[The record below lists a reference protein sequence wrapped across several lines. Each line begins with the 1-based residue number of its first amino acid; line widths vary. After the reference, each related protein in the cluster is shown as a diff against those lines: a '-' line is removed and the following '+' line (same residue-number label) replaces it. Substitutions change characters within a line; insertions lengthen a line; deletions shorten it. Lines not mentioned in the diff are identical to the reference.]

1 MLATSRTLLYTIP
14 ATLLFSVAC
23 WGQTTSL
30 EGDVKGE
37 DGKPIQNAVVKIDR
51 KDIKGAYKT
60 KTDKKGHFFHA
71 GLPIG
76 TYRVALEVDNQEK
89 DSVDNVRTKLG
100 DPTPVNFD
108 LKAASARAG
117 AVPAGGPSD
126 AERGMTAAQKAD
138 YEKKKKEQEAAMSKN
153 KELNDAFNAGKEA
166 VIAKNWDA
174 AIDAFQK
181 AAVVDQGQHVVYG
194 NLADAY
200 IARAAA
206 KTGAESQADL
216 DKGIEAYQ
224 KAIELKQDDPA
235 YHNNYA
241 LALAKEKKFAEA
253 QTELTK
259 AAQLDPTNAG
269 KYYYNLGAVYVNTG
283 NMEPAGEA
291 FKKAIELDPN
301 YPDAHYQYGIYL
313 IGKAT
318 TTPDGKINPP
328 PGTAEEFQKYL
339 QLNGSGQ
346 FADAA
351 KAMLQSIGSS
361 VETQFSAPGQKKQ
374 APKKQP

>member
-1 MLATSRTLLYTIP
+1 MLRTPRNLLLAIP
-14 ATLLFSVAC
+14 VTLLFSVAC

-30 EGDVKGE
+30 EGDVKGD
-37 DGKPIQNAVVKIDR
+37 DGKPLPNANIKIDR

-60 KTDKKGHFFHA
+60 KTDKKGHWFHA

-76 TYRVALEVDNQEK
+76 TYRVAVEINNQER

-108 LKAASARAG
+108 LAAAAARGSAPGG
-117 AVPAGGPSD
+117 APEQD
-126 AERGMTAAQKAD
+126 RGLTAAQKA
-138 YEKKKKEQEAAMSKN
+138 EIAKKDAERSAAMAKN
-153 KELNDAFNAGKEA
+153 KALNDAFNAGKEA
-166 VIAKNWDA
+166 ATTKNWDG

-181 AAVVDQGQHVVYG
+181 AAETDQTQHVVYG

-216 DKGIEAYQ
+216 DKGIAAYQ
-224 KAIELKQDDPA
+224 KAIELKADDPA

-241 LALAKEKKFAEA
+241 LALAKGKKFDEA
-253 QTELTK
+253 QGELTK
-259 AAQLDPTNAG
+259 AAQLDPASAG

-283 NMEPAGEA
+283 NMEPAGQA

-318 TTPDGKINPP
+318 TTPDGKITPP

-339 QLNGSGQ
+339 QLAGTGQ

-351 KAMLQSIGSS
+351 KAMLQSIGST
-361 VETQFSAPGQKKQ
+361 VETQFAAPGQKKQ

>member
-1 MLATSRTLLYTIP
+1 MLRTPRNLLLAVP
-14 ATLLFSVAC
+14 VTLLFSVAC
-23 WGQTTSL
+23 WGQTTSI
-30 EGDVKGE
+30 EGDVKGD
-37 DGKPIQNAVVKIDR
+37 DGKPLPNAVVKIDR
-51 KDIKGAYKT
+51 KDIKGSYKT
-60 KTDKKGHFFHA
+60 KTDRKGHYFHA

-76 TYRVALEVDNQEK
+76 TYRIAVEVDNKER

-100 DPTPVNFD
+100 DPVPVNFD
-108 LKAASARAG
+108 LAAAAARG
-117 AVPAGGPSD
+117 GGGPAQEQDRSL
-126 AERGMTAAQKAD
+126 TAAQKAAQAKQD
-138 YEKKKKEQEAAMSKN
+138 AERQAAMAKN
-153 KELNDAFNAGKEA
+153 KALNDTFNAGKEA
-166 VIAKNWDA
+166 ANAKNWDG

-181 AAVVDQGQHVVYG
+181 AAETDQTQHVVYG

-206 KTGAESQADL
+206 KTGADSQADL
-216 DKGIEAYQ
+216 DKGIGAYQ
-224 KAIELKQDDPA
+224 KAIELKADDPA

-241 LALAKEKKFAEA
+241 LALAKAKKFDEA
-253 QTELTK
+253 QGELTK

-283 NMEPAGEA
+283 NMEPAGQA

-318 TTPDGKINPP
+318 TTPDGKIVPP

-339 QLNGSGQ
+339 QLAGNGQ

-351 KAMLQSIGSS
+351 KAMLQSIGST
-361 VETQFSAPGQKKQ
+361 VETQFAAPGQKKQ